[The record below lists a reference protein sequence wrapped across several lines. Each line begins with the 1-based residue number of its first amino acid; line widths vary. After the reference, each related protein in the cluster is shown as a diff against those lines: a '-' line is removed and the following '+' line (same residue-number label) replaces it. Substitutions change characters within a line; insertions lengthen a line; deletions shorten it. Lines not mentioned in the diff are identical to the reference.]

1 MKAVVFF
8 AGLLLCAPV
17 SFAQNIP
24 TANVDT
30 DEYELEVGAM
40 PYEETEELNEQ
51 MELQRNG
58 AEDVIG
64 GIIGSIFRPG
74 RGGGGGRGDDGWG
87 GGGGGGGGYRD
98 VVCYA
103 RDRRGNTYRAAG
115 PNPRRVQQRA
125 MDKCQRNA
133 RFCRPLGCQAL

>member
-74 RGGGGGRGDDGWG
+74 RGGGGG
-87 GGGGGGGGYRD
+87 GGGYRD